1 MSSTGATLSGSYSGA
16 TGSVTETG
24 FYYGTTSSPNTKVT
38 ASGTSSPFSKALTGL
53 TANTTYHYKA
63 YIVEG
68 GQEVAG
74 SVLSFKTKAVATAT
88 VSNSAASSVT
98 STSAVLNGSFSG
110 ASGQIYETGFYWG
123 TSQNNLT
130 AQVTTDGSNNA
141 SGSFSCAIG
150 NGSTPLSASTTYYF
164 KAYVLEYNENTGQ
177 YVERTA
183 SNTLSFTTSATSS
196 QTTWQNYLSDYGMPD
211 VSGIVSGLRASGN
224 NTARDDK
231 WYSVN
236 TSNSNRQIAIH
247 TYSDG
252 APNDAETLNYVVL
265 YDGSRYAPVW
275 TYHVMNTVYWPDSD
289 TGRTGSWATDPAISL
304 PQQTGL
310 DNGGSTNN
318 GGCGYSRGHLVA
330 SNYRQ
335 TTAAQNNQTF
345 YYTNQ
350 APQWQDSFNSGVW
363 SSLET
368 KVVNQAPSGTTM
380 LYVVT
385 GVLYEGTVSNN
396 QVTSSTIPT
405 LPSGSKNVPIPSHF
419 YKCIMKC
426 TFSGSTITGA
436 QGIAFVYTNEAHSGN
451 YYASTFVTSID
462 AIEQRAGFDF
472 FATVPKSYQNSAESN
487 TSHTWFTGVT
497 TQNSIPG
504 INDNTWGSF

>member
-1 MSSTGATLSGSYSGA
+1 MLSNLTAGETYYYQA
-16 TGSVTETG
+16 FVT
-24 FYYGTTSSPNTKVT
+24 V
-38 ASGTSSPFSKALTGL
+38 SGTGEYASQSQTFYGAEYSF
-53 TANTTYHYKA
+53 TTK
-63 YIVEG
+63 
-68 GQEVAG
+68 
-74 SVLSFKTKAVATAT
+74 KVATAT
-88 VSNSAASSVT
+88 VNNSAATSVT
-98 STSAVLNGSFSG
+98 SSSAVLNGSFSG

-123 TSQNNLT
+123 ESQNNLT
-130 AQVTTDGSNNA
+130 NQVTTDGSNNA
-141 SGSFSCAIG
+141 FGSFSCAIG

-177 YVERTA
+177 YVELPA

-196 QTTWQNYLSDYGMPD
+196 QTTWQNYLNDYGMPD
-211 VSGIVSGLRASGN
+211 VSGIVSGLRTSGT
-224 NTARDDK
+224 NTDRDDH

-236 TSNSNRQIAIH
+236 TSNNNRQIAIH

-252 APNDAETLNYVVL
+252 APNDTETLNYVVL

-275 TYHVMNTVYWPDSD
+275 TYHVMNKTYWPDSD
-289 TGRTGSWATDPAISL
+289 TGRTGSWAADPAINL
-304 PQQTGL
+304 TQQTGL
-310 DNGGSTNN
+310 DNGGSASQ
-318 GGCGYSRGHLVA
+318 GKCGYSRGHLVA

-405 LPSGSKNVPIPSHF
+405 LPSGNKNVPIPSHF

-426 TFSGSTITGA
+426 TFDGTTITGA

-451 YYASTFVTSID
+451 YYANTFVTSID

-472 FATVPKSYQNSAESN
+472 FANVPANLQNAAESN
-487 TSHTWFTGVT
+487 LDARWFESKASAPSNNISSITGK
-497 TQNSIPG
+497 N
-504 INDNTWGSF
+504 WGSF

>member
-24 FYYGTTSSPNTKVT
+24 FYYGTTPSTSFKAT
-38 ASGTSSPFSKALTGL
+38 ATGTSSPFSKVLTGL
-53 TANTTYHYKA
+53 TANTTYYYKA

-74 SVLSFKTKAVATAT
+74 SVLSFNTKAVATA
-88 VSNSAASSVT
+88 SVT
-98 STSAVLNGSFSG
+98 TSPASDVTSSSATLNGSFSG
-110 ASGQIYETGFYWG
+110 ATGQIYETGFYWG
-123 TSQNNLT
+123 TSQNDLSN
-130 AQVTTDGSNNA
+130 QVTTDGSNNA

-164 KAYVLEYNENTGQ
+164 KAYVKEWDQNSNAW
-177 YVERTA
+177 VERVNST
-183 SNTLSFTTSATSS
+183 TLSFATLSVS
-196 QTTWQNYLSDYGMPD
+196 TQNTWQNYLSDYGMPD
-211 VSGIVSGLRASGN
+211 VSGIVSGLRTYGN

-275 TYHVMNTVYWPDSD
+275 TYHVMNTTYWPDSD
-289 TGRTGSWATDPAISL
+289 TGRTGSWATDPAINL
-304 PQQTGL
+304 AQQTGL

-368 KVVNQAPSGTTM
+368 RVVNQAPSGTTM

-426 TFSGSTITGA
+426 TFTGSTITGA
-436 QGIAFVYTNEAHSGN
+436 QGIAFIYTNEPHSGN

-462 AIEQRAGFDF
+462 AIETRAGFDF
-472 FATVPKSYQNSAESN
+472 FANVPTAVQNAAESN
-487 TSHTWFTGVT
+487 TSHTWFTG
-497 TQNSIPG
+497 QSSANSIPG
-504 INDNTWGSF
+504 VNDKTWGSF